1 MQASFIKTINRIST
15 SIITCV
21 LLFFICLN
29 LVSCNS
35 SGSEAYNT
43 GYKEGYHAG
52 YTAATQQ
59 KQPTTVAQNEIT
71 VNESSDVDEVDFDT
85 EKIIQNNP
93 NIPQK
98 AILVLKYIHEHHK
111 APEGYVGGRTF
122 GNYENHLPK
131 LDDKGRKI
139 KYQEWDIHPK
149 VDGKNR
155 GAQRLVT
162 GSDERA
168 WYTADHYNSF
178 SEINLE

>member
-1 MQASFIKTINRIST
+1 MQSSFIKTINSNTT
-15 SIITCV
+15 SIFTCF
-21 LLFFICLN
+21 LLFLFCILV
-29 LVSCNS
+29 VSCNS
-35 SGSEAYNT
+35 SGSEAYNN

-59 KQPTTVAQNEIT
+59 KQPTTVTNKDVPIDESNE
-71 VNESSDVDEVDFDT
+71 VVAEDFDT
-85 EKIIQNNP
+85 EKIIQKNP

-98 AILVLKYIHEHHK
+98 AILVLKYIREHHK
-111 APEGYVGGRTF
+111 APDGYVGGRTF

-131 LDDKGRKI
+131 MDDEGHKI

-149 VDGKNR
+149 VEGKNR